1 MLEVEI
7 VTDLEGFKALSED
20 WNRIAFEANLS
31 IFQTWEWSW
40 HWWRANS
47 RGKKLWLIIAR
58 DGQELAGVA
67 PLYISSSY
75 YGLPVKVAAFVGT
88 NGTDYL
94 DLVVGHKIHDAS
106 EIAAALTDELLKY
119 PRWDAAD
126 LHQLPSGSIASG
138 IIGSRAASAGLFFEQ
153 VPQDNCYTLVLPD
166 SWDGYLAALS
176 KKFRWNVQYY
186 ARRLSRDYE
195 PSIRLSGGED
205 AAKDMSLFLKLHQ
218 KRFISKK
225 KPGAYLSPKFRKFHT
240 DLAVALAKRGWLRLY
255 IMEIDK
261 KPVAALYGFQFGDTF
276 YYYLGGFEP
285 DWGSLSV
292 STVLIARAI
301 EDSIKDGL
309 RNFNFLR
316 GNEPYKQK
324 WLAQESFNQRLII
337 SRPGKKSGLVQK
349 VMAIEHDLT
358 KRVKNKLE

>member
-1 MLEVEI
+1 MLKVEI

-20 WNRIAFEANLS
+20 WNRIVLEANLS

-40 HWWRANS
+40 HWWQANS
-47 RGKKLWLIIAR
+47 RGKKLWLITVR
-58 DGQELAGVA
+58 DGRDLAGIA

-75 YGLPVKVAAFVGT
+75 YGLPVKVAAFIGT

-94 DLVVGHKIHDAS
+94 DVIISHRDS
-106 EIAAALTDELLKY
+106 EAKVISMLTDQLLKY
-119 PRWDAAD
+119 PKWDAVD
-126 LHQLPSGSIASG
+126 LHQLPLGSSAAQ
-138 IIGSRAASAGLFFEQ
+138 IIGSRAAEAGLSFEQ
-153 VPQDNCYTLVLPD
+153 VPQDSCYNLVLPD
-166 SWDGYLAALS
+166 SWDEYLAALS

-186 ARRLSRDYE
+186 ARRLARDHE
-195 PSIRLSGGED
+195 LSVRLSEGGD
-205 AAKDMSLFLKLHQ
+205 IAKDMKLFFKLHQ
-218 KRFISKK
+218 KRFVSKK

-240 DLAVALAKRGWLRLY
+240 DLAVAFAKHGWLQLY

-261 KPVAALYGFQFGDTF
+261 KPVAAIYGFKLGNSF

-292 STVLIARAI
+292 STVLIARAV
-301 EDSIKDGL
+301 EDSINTGL

-324 WLAQESFNQRLII
+324 WLAQESPNQRLII
-337 SRPGKKSGLVQK
+337 NRPGKKSGLVQK
-349 VMAIEHDLT
+349 AMAVERDLT
-358 KRVKNKLE
+358 KRVKDKLE